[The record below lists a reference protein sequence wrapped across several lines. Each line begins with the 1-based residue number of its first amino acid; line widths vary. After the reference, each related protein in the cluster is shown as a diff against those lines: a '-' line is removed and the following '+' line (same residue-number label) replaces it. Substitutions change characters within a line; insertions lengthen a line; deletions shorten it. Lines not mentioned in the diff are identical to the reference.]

1 MLNRLLELLRAGG
14 THRVAD
20 LARQLET
27 TPELVEVMLED
38 LARMGYL
45 RPVGGECGGGCA
57 GCSLAGLCAAGSPS
71 TPSAS
76 LRTGSLRAGG
86 GRVWALTER

>member
-20 LARQLET
+20 LARELET
-27 TPELVEVMLED
+27 TPALVEVMLEN

-45 RPVGGECGGGCA
+45 KRVGGECAGGCA
-57 GCSLAGLCAAGSPS
+57 GCSLAGLC
-71 TPSAS
+71 T
-76 LRTGSLRAGG
+76 TGEG
-86 GRVWALTER
+86 GRVWTLTEKG